1 MTYGGRKILIKI
13 EKLMWV
19 RMKPKQKKNQAWAG
33 LQLMSCADDSENA
46 ARKQPDKADLSARFF
61 ASNMQ

>member
-1 MTYGGRKILIKI
+1 M

-19 RMKPKQKKNQAWAG
+19 RMKPQQNKNQAWAG